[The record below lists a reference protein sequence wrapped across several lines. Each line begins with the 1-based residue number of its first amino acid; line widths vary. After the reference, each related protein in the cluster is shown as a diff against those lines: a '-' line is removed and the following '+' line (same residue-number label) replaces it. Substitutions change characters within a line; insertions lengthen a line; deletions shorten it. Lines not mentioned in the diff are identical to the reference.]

1 MVEQLICNQQVG
13 GSSPLASS
21 KWPRGRSPSVPS
33 SRRTRFTPSDVR
45 PGQANEFTDPI
56 RHSGPA
62 RAVVLG
68 ARGSLS
74 SFKKQTSAGL
84 WGNGSDQADRGHR
97 EILAGEVPK
106 RPNGAGC
113 KPVGASLRRF
123 ESSPLH
129 QAAPNSPRTLRRN
142 HAGIAQL
149 ARAQAF
155 QAWGRGFEPRF
166 PLQTNHELSIRYSRL
181 WSHTYCRPRSSGG

>member
-21 KWPRGRSPSVPS
+21 KWPRGSIVVGTRAIES
-33 SRRTRFTPSDVR
+33 SKRAQRINQALRT
-45 PGQANEFTDPI
+45 G
-56 RHSGPA
+56 SGE
-62 RAVVLG
+62 RCSG
-68 ARGSLS
+68 RGVSLS
-74 SFKKQTSAGL
+74 SFTKQTSAGL

-97 EILAGEVPK
+97 EFLAGEVPK

-129 QAAPNSPRTLRRN
+129 QAAPRSRGIARN
-142 HAGIAQL
+142 RAGIAQL

-166 PLQTNHELSIRYSRL
+166 PLQTKSRITFSRL